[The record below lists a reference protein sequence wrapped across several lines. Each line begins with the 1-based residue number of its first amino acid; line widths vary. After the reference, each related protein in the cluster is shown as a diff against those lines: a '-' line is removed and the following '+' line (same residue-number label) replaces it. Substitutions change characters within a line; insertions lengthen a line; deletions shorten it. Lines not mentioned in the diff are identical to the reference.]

1 MWVLVVFLTLDEL
14 SQGEFKLR
22 QVLKHHLLEAQMAS
36 VEKDGDQAGIKLY
49 CSLILYPN
57 LELR

>member
-1 MWVLVVFLTLDEL
+1 MRVLIVFLALDEFC
-14 SQGEFKLR
+14 QREFELR
-22 QVLKHHLLEAQMAS
+22 QVLEHHLLEAQMAS